1 MVQIKGSAIKE
12 TINQIKSRAG
22 EEALQKILSLL
33 DEETR
38 TICQNEVFS
47 STWYPLDVFTRFL
60 EVEIR
65 VLADGK
71 EEMVTRGSEAVIERQ
86 LRGIYKAFVK
96 FGSPEFVIKRIAA
109 VHATYFQ
116 GVPIEVQ
123 LQGHGKAVV
132 KYTGFEKQHRIM
144 GFAIMGFFKKAL
156 EISGAKNWSSAS
168 LYRSRRA
175 RYFQS
180 SRFPGA
186 NPSAETL
193 DVRKLFRF
201 EGGLQNGLPGGI

>member
-12 TINQIKSRAG
+12 TIDQIRSRAG
-22 EEALQKILSLL
+22 EAAFQKILGLL
-33 DEETR
+33 DDETR
-38 TICQNEVFS
+38 KICEGNIFS
-47 STWYPLDVFTRFL
+47 SSWYPLDLFTRFL
-60 EVEIR
+60 EIEIR

-116 GVPIEVQ
+116 GVPIEVE
-123 LQGHGKAVV
+123 LPEKNRALV

-144 GFAIMGFFKKAL
+144 GFAIVGFFKKAL
-156 EISGAKNWSSAS
+156 EISGAKDVV
-168 LYRSRRA
+168 LY
-175 RYFQS
+175 
-180 SRFPGA
+180 FPT
-186 NPSAETL
+186 PIE
-193 DVRKLFRF
+193 
-201 EGGLQNGLPGGI
+201 EGKGYSELSIAWR

>member
-22 EEALQKILSLL
+22 EDAFQKILGRL

-38 TICQNEVFS
+38 KVCQGEIFS
-47 STWYPLDVFTRFL
+47 SSWYPLDLFARFL
-60 EVEIR
+60 EIEIQ

-96 FGSPEFVIKRIAA
+96 LGSPEFVIKRIAA

-116 GVPIEVQ
+116 GVPIEVHM
-123 LQGHGKAVV
+123 QGEGKALVR
-132 KYTGFEKQHRIM
+132 YTGFEKQHRIM
-144 GFAIMGFFKKAL
+144 GFAIIGFFKKAL
-156 EISGAKNWSSAS
+156 EISGAKDVVIYFSVPIEKGETSCELSIAWS
-168 LYRSRRA
+168 
-175 RYFQS
+175 
-180 SRFPGA
+180 
-186 NPSAETL
+186 
-193 DVRKLFRF
+193 
-201 EGGLQNGLPGGI
+201 